1 MAKPYSMLRDKMGP
15 ERRAKVDAEVR
26 EAIKNMPLDELREAR
41 AFTQTQLA
49 AELDINQAGVSKL
62 ERRADMYVSTLRR
75 FVEAMGGQLEIRARF
90 PEGDVMITQFAGTR
104 EVRRFTA
111 VGKNGRRYVI
121 VETATLHDVRTHDD
135 PAAGPMEGLHAL
147 RTSQGQTVN
156 FLGDGKFKIVQT
168 GEVLTRE

>member
-26 EAIKNMPLDELREAR
+26 EAIKNMPLDELRAAR

-49 AELDINQAGVSKL
+49 TELDINQAGVSKL

-90 PEGDVMITQFAGTR
+90 PEGDVRITQFADTR
-104 EVRRFTA
+104 EVGRFWT
-111 VGKNGRRYVI
+111 VGASGRYLLI
-121 VETATLHDVRTHDD
+121 ETARLIDVRTHRD
-135 PAAGPMEGLHAL
+135 PTAAPREGVRSL
-147 RTSQGQTVN
+147 RTSEGLAVSG
-156 FLGDGKFKIVQT
+156 LPDGTYQIVQT
-168 GEVLTRE
+168 GEILSAE